1 MSIYSITKYPSL
13 VALTMIVVVLLV
25 ISAAQAASIE
35 DPEIVTRDGQDVL
48 LLPDEF
54 LAAIQ
59 TEFPDY
65 RIPIESDLT
74 GLWASHFLPYSTW
87 GDFNGDGS
95 IDIAVILIK
104 DGAWREVVMHKDN
117 QAYVVALDREQ
128 ELVEVGTEG
137 GIDSHQQVV
146 MRKVPKDTVETSSG
160 NSFSHNLDSVL
171 IGYSEIAEQILFF
184 KDRQYDFV
192 EFGE

>member
-1 MSIYSITKYPSL
+1 
-13 VALTMIVVVLLV
+13 
-25 ISAAQAASIE
+25 
-35 DPEIVTRDGQDVL
+35 
-48 LLPDEF
+48 
-54 LAAIQ
+54 
-59 TEFPDY
+59 
-65 RIPIESDLT
+65 
-74 GLWASHFLPYSTW
+74 
-87 GDFNGDGS
+87 
-95 IDIAVILIK
+95 
-104 DGAWREVVMHKDN
+104 MHKDN